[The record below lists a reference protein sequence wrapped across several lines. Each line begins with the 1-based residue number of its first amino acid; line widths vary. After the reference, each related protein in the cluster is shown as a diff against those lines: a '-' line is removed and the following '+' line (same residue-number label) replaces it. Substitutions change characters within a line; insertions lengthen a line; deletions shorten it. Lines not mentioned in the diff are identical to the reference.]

1 MEQLRSEFDKIT
13 EGDMEARIKNSSF
26 ADIMIMITQVAQII
40 PTLGDVLGG
49 VMDSSDAL
57 NGINAK

>member
-40 PTLGDVLGG
+40 PALGDVLGG